1 MGILPLPSRIS
12 ILATGSWKV
21 SQQYNGHDKIACF
34 YAPARLAAT
43 DGPDNMILPSR
54 RIPAHACRFKAF
66 QPIKSIAPDG
76 AVR

>member
-1 MGILPLPSRIS
+1 MGILAMPSRIW

-43 DGPDNMILPSR
+43 DGPTARFCHPGASLR
-54 RIPAHACRFKAF
+54 TCPALKPFNR
-66 QPIKSIAPDG
+66 
-76 AVR
+76 